1 MVGCWIHRFV
11 DLKVCC
17 LIIKVL
23 GPQVG
28 LGVEL
33 LGELILAA
41 KL

>member
-1 MVGCWIHRFV
+1 MVGCWIDRF

-23 GPQVG
+23 GPQVA

-33 LGELILAA
+33 LAELILAA
-41 KL
+41 RL